1 MKWFLD
7 IPTRTKFMFGFGVV
21 IALLILVIIFA
32 HSGISNVK
40 EYLDDISTYEFPN
53 TTGVLKL
60 KSAQDEVRV
69 ALLTMMSLSGGAG
82 RETWHE
88 VIRDR
93 SEEANKIMNKL
104 LERNMGKKH
113 ILNRLEELNTIR
125 LAFAQT
131 RDSEIIPLIYDGKSD
146 QARKIAMGIQ
156 ARRYDRMRAIVM
168 ELEKEMLEEADNHV
182 LKAAQDARQSLL
194 ISLSVGIIAIIISII
209 MSVYSTVII
218 AGPLTTL
225 SEVAERVSSGDLTVN
240 IPDVNRKDEVGI
252 LSRTFRSMVE
262 RLQKEIRDITEAVT
276 MLASS
281 SSEIAVTS
289 VQLASGTEQ
298 TAVAVNETT
307 TTIEEIRQTANVTSQ
322 KTRHVSDIAQNAVSV
337 SRNGARL
344 VNETIDG
351 ISRIREQMGYIAETI
366 VKLSEHNQAI
376 SEIIATVDDIAEQ
389 SNLLAVNAAIEAAK
403 AGEQGK
409 GFIIVAQEIKS
420 LAEQSKQATKQ
431 VRTIL
436 HDIQKSST
444 TAVMATERGSKAVE
458 DAVRQ
463 SSGTG
468 DSIREL
474 TGSISEASQSVMQIA
489 VSNQQQL
496 AGIDQVALAM
506 TNIKLATSQNAASTK
521 QVEMTM
527 KNLQDLGLRLKKMV
541 EHYRV

>member
-1 MKWFLD
+1 
-7 IPTRTKFMFGFGVV
+7 
-21 IALLILVIIFA
+21 
-32 HSGISNVK
+32 
-40 EYLDDISTYEFPN
+40 
-53 TTGVLKL
+53 
-60 KSAQDEVRV
+60 
-69 ALLTMMSLSGGAG
+69 
-82 RETWHE
+82 
-88 VIRDR
+88 
-93 SEEANKIMNKL
+93 
-104 LERNMGKKH
+104 MGKKH

-131 RDSEIIPLIYDGKSD
+131 RDSEIIPMIYDGKSD

-168 ELEKEMLEEADNHV
+168 ELEKEMLEEADDHV

-209 MSVYSTVII
+209 MSVYSTTII

-240 IPDVNRKDEVGI
+240 IPAVNRKDEVGV

-276 MLASS
+276 LLASS

-322 KTRHVSDIAQNAVSV
+322 KTRQVSDIAQNAVSV
-337 SRNGARL
+337 SQNGARL

-351 ISRIREQMGYIAETI
+351 ISRIREQMEYIAETI

-468 DSIREL
+468 DSIQEL
-474 TGSISEASQSVMQIA
+474 TRSISEASQSVMQIA

-496 AGIDQVALAM
+496 VGIDQVALAM
-506 TNIKLATSQNAASTK
+506 TNIKLAASQNAASTR

-527 KNLQDLGLRLKKMV
+527 KNLQDLGFKLKSMV